1 MTKREKQA
9 VEAKA
14 AWCDSYL
21 FYQKYHGHPVEPGM
35 WKAATDDFADIL
47 QKNHNST
54 ICARLMLAAFSLLT
68 KTKINTGAA
77 VENHRQKDQGNVSP
91 KWIEAIQRQVKIGDT
106 INVKI
111 NKCCSVDE
119 GMSGKSGIW
128 RKGTVIG
135 IFRNFVH
142 VRLQS
147 GVCESVLWADIMNSS
162 MEDEDEEE

>member
-1 MTKREKQA
+1 MRNRIY
-9 VEAKA
+9 V
-14 AWCDSYL
+14 
-21 FYQKYHGHPVEPGM
+21 
-35 WKAATDDFADIL
+35 
-47 QKNHNST
+47 
-54 ICARLMLAAFSLLT
+54 R
-68 KTKINTGAA
+68 GASKGA
-77 VENHRQKDQGNVSP
+77 LEQKDQENVSP

-106 INVKI
+106 INVKT

-119 GMSGKSGIW
+119 GMSGKFGVW

-142 VRLQS
+142 IRLQS

>member
-1 MTKREKQA
+1 MGNRIY
-9 VEAKA
+9 V
-14 AWCDSYL
+14 
-21 FYQKYHGHPVEPGM
+21 
-35 WKAATDDFADIL
+35 
-47 QKNHNST
+47 
-54 ICARLMLAAFSLLT
+54 R
-68 KTKINTGAA
+68 GASKGA
-77 VENHRQKDQGNVSP
+77 LEQKDQGDVSP

-106 INVKI
+106 VNVKT

-119 GMSGKSGIW
+119 GMSGKSGVW
-128 RKGTVIG
+128 RKRTVIG

>member
-1 MTKREKQA
+1 M
-9 VEAKA
+9 
-14 AWCDSYL
+14 
-21 FYQKYHGHPVEPGM
+21 
-35 WKAATDDFADIL
+35 
-47 QKNHNST
+47 
-54 ICARLMLAAFSLLT
+54 T

-77 VENHRQKDQGNVSP
+77 VENHRQKDQGNASP

-106 INVKI
+106 VNVKT

-119 GMSGKSGIW
+119 GMSGKSGVW

-147 GVCESVLWADIMNSS
+147 GVCESVLWADITNSNT
-162 MEDEDEEE
+162 EDDDTPKEQFICSVCGKEISGDHVIIQTRRHTTLHIHYECMRAGRKE

>member
-1 MTKREKQA
+1 M
-9 VEAKA
+9 
-14 AWCDSYL
+14 
-21 FYQKYHGHPVEPGM
+21 
-35 WKAATDDFADIL
+35 
-47 QKNHNST
+47 
-54 ICARLMLAAFSLLT
+54 T

-106 INVKI
+106 VNVKT

-119 GMSGKSGIW
+119 GMSGKSGVW

-142 VRLQS
+142 AFRAVYAKAFS
-147 GVCESVLWADIMNSS
+147 GQISRTAIRRMTMKKNNDTPKEQFICSVCGKEISGDHVIIQTRRHTTLHIHYECMRAGRK
-162 MEDEDEEE
+162 E

>member
-1 MTKREKQA
+1 M
-9 VEAKA
+9 
-14 AWCDSYL
+14 
-21 FYQKYHGHPVEPGM
+21 
-35 WKAATDDFADIL
+35 
-47 QKNHNST
+47 
-54 ICARLMLAAFSLLT
+54 T

-77 VENHRQKDQGNVSP
+77 VENHRQKDQDAIIADQLAG
-91 KWIEAIQRQVKIGDT
+91 IQRQVKIGDT
-106 INVKI
+106 INVKT

-119 GMSGKSGIW
+119 GMSGKAGVW

-162 MEDEDEEE
+162 MEDDDEEE

>member
-1 MTKREKQA
+1 M
-9 VEAKA
+9 
-14 AWCDSYL
+14 
-21 FYQKYHGHPVEPGM
+21 
-35 WKAATDDFADIL
+35 
-47 QKNHNST
+47 
-54 ICARLMLAAFSLLT
+54 T

-77 VENHRQKDQGNVSP
+77 VENHRQKDQGNASP

-106 INVKI
+106 VNVKT

-119 GMSGKSGIW
+119 GMSGKSGVW

-162 MEDEDEEE
+162 MEDDDEEAVYLQCVWKGDLRRSCDHPDTASHHTAYPP

>member
-1 MTKREKQA
+1 M
-9 VEAKA
+9 
-14 AWCDSYL
+14 
-21 FYQKYHGHPVEPGM
+21 
-35 WKAATDDFADIL
+35 
-47 QKNHNST
+47 
-54 ICARLMLAAFSLLT
+54 T

-77 VENHRQKDQGNVSP
+77 VENHRQKDQGNASP

-106 INVKI
+106 VNVKT

-119 GMSGKSGIW
+119 GMSGKSGVW

-147 GVCESVLWADIMNSS
+147 GVCESVLWADIMNGNT
-162 MEDEDEEE
+162 EDDDEEE

>member
-1 MTKREKQA
+1 M
-9 VEAKA
+9 
-14 AWCDSYL
+14 
-21 FYQKYHGHPVEPGM
+21 
-35 WKAATDDFADIL
+35 
-47 QKNHNST
+47 
-54 ICARLMLAAFSLLT
+54 T

-106 INVKI
+106 VNVKT

-119 GMSGKSGIW
+119 GMSGKSGVW

-142 VRLQS
+142 VHLQS
-147 GVCESVLWADIMNSS
+147 GVCESVLWADIMNGNT
-162 MEDEDEEE
+162 EDDDEEE

>member
-1 MTKREKQA
+1 M
-9 VEAKA
+9 
-14 AWCDSYL
+14 
-21 FYQKYHGHPVEPGM
+21 
-35 WKAATDDFADIL
+35 
-47 QKNHNST
+47 
-54 ICARLMLAAFSLLT
+54 T

-106 INVKI
+106 VNVKT

-119 GMSGKSGIW
+119 GMSGKSGVW

-147 GVCESVLWADIMNSS
+147 GVCESVSWLEIAGGDK
-162 MEDEDEEE
+162 EDGDEED